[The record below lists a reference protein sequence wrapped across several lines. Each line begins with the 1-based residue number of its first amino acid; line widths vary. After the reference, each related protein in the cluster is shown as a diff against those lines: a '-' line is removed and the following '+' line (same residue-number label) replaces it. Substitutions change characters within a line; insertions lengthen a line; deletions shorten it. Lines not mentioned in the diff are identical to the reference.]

1 MYKQYFSARRHV
13 WNCSL
18 INRQDEKGERERERE
33 GEGER
38 ASFYPLGNLSI

>member
-18 INRQDEKGERERERE
+18 INRQDEKGERERE
-33 GEGER
+33 GER